1 MASICGRLRGT
12 RAAWPSVLGLL
23 AVVGNAGCGGDD
35 AAPVKPAHHKDAGAQ
50 KTDAGGLQ
58 VLIGTPDPDTGIDFV
73 ELQPGGDIPLET
85 FGQGGTHASL
95 AIRCIGFGN
104 QAFVD
109 VAVENPA
116 EGTRVTTVPSIRAQL
131 LACDPDDPR
140 ICDDVPVHVM
150 TGGLADPDKKD
161 GLSVR
166 VVAVV
171 HTTSGQTATGMQDGV
186 LRKNF

>member
-1 MASICGRLRGT
+1 MADICGSGRAT
-12 RAAWPSVLGLL
+12 RAAIFAILVSLV
-23 AVVGNAGCGGDD
+23 ASTNTGCNGDP
-35 AAPVKPAHHKDAGAQ
+35 APATKPAHHKDAGAHE
-50 KTDAGGLQ
+50 TDAGAVQ

-73 ELQPGGDIPLET
+73 ELKSGGDIPLET

-95 AIRCIGFGN
+95 AIRCIGFGS

-116 EGTRVTTVPSIRAQL
+116 EGTRVTTVPSVRPQL

-161 GLSVR
+161 GLAVR

-171 HTTSGQTATGMQDGV
+171 HTTDGQTATGMQDGV